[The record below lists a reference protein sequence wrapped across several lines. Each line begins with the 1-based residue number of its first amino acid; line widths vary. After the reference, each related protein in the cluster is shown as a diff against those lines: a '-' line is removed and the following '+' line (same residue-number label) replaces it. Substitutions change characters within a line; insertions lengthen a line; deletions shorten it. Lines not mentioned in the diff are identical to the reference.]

1 MSALA
6 WSTAGVLQRELAVD
20 TATQLAGRALF
31 ATVGLFAF
39 VAVLE
44 RRNLPAAFR
53 SIGRAGAGFTVCMA
67 VSSGA
72 FIVALNHTTVAN
84 VLFMQAASPIVAALL
99 ARVLLGEA
107 VATRTWVAMIL
118 AFAGVGVMVG
128 GPGGSFSVG
137 VAVSIVMMFGF
148 AGGIVLAR
156 RRSDVSMAPGTCLAQ
171 LLVFAVFAPFA
182 HLGQAGGHDL
192 GLLAALGFGQIGLG
206 LAFLTL
212 GAQLIPAA
220 EVALISLLEVI
231 LGPLWVWIA
240 LSERPATATLAG
252 GIVVVVAVAILA
264 GGDRVGRIFTS
275 LRGRTSVTGVPD
287 QGSSRTGG

>member
-39 VAVLE
+39 VAVVE

-53 SIGRAGAGFTVCMA
+53 SIGRAGAGFTVCVA

-72 FIVALNHTTVAN
+72 FIAALNHTTVAN

-99 ARVLLGEA
+99 ARFLLGEP

-137 VAVSIVMMFGF
+137 VAISIVMMLGF
-148 AGGIVLAR
+148 AGAIVFAR

-171 LLVFAVFAPFA
+171 LLVFGAFAPFA
-182 HLGQAGGHDL
+182 HLGQASGHDL
-192 GLLAALGFGQIGLG
+192 GLLAALGLGQIGLG

-240 LSERPATATLAG
+240 LAERPATATIAG

-264 GGDRVGRIFTS
+264 GGDRIGWIRTS
-275 LRGRTSVTGVPD
+275 LLRGRAGVSGVPD
-287 QGSSRTGG
+287 HGSS